1 MLIVVQRA
9 REASVTVNGK
19 VIGAIS
25 QGLLI
30 LCGFEADDNL
40 QTLMRMLERTLNY
53 RIFSDAQDKMN
64 LSLKDVDGGLL
75 LVPQFTLVADTK
87 KGLRPSFSS
96 GASPASGQELFA
108 KLVTLAREN
117 YTHVASGQFGADM
130 QVHLCNDGPVT
141 FILKF

>member
-1 MLIVVQRA
+1 MLIVIQRV
-9 REASVTVNGK
+9 REAHVVVDNET
-19 VIGAIS
+19 IGAIS
-25 QGLLI
+25 QGLLV
-30 LCGFEADDNL
+30 LCGFEADDNQ
-40 QTLMRMLERTLNY
+40 QTLERMLERTLNY

-64 LSLKDVDGGLL
+64 LSLKDVSGGLL

-96 GASPASGQELFA
+96 AASPALGNSLF
-108 KLVTLAREN
+108 KDLLNLAHN
-117 YTHVASGQFGADM
+117 QYPQVACGQFGADM